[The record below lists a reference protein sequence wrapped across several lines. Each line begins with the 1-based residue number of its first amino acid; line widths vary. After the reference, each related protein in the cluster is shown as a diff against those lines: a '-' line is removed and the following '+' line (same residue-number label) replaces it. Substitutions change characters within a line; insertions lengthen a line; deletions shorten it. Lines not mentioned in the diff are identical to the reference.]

1 MQKEHKYDIEKIA
14 LYGIIWINLLLSL
27 YLAFFKAD
35 AVWLETLKSGWTE
48 NFAKVEQL
56 YNSDA
61 YKAQQKQTLDQV
73 LASFGSWAANT
84 NTQAQTQQ
92 APAATDT
99 TAATSILDKATMDK
113 LLNGVYYQGN
123 INAKIVLIEYS
134 DLICPFCKRH
144 FNSKTLETV
153 VKNHPNDV
161 TLVFKNMPLAQL
173 HPSAPKGA
181 QGVYCAGKLG
191 WSEKYYAYIAE
202 GFKAEEFTDTSVVDI
217 AKTIGLNA
225 AQFTA
230 CYNDVATTA
239 AVDASIQEGST
250 LFGINGTPGN
260 VVLNRETG
268 KYVVINGAYPVEK
281 FEAAVTEL
289 LK

>member
-14 LYGIIWINLLLSL
+14 LYWIIWVNLLLSL

-35 AVWLETLKSGWTE
+35 AVWLETLKSGWAE

-56 YNSDA
+56 YSSDA

-73 LASFGSWAANT
+73 LASFWSWAANT
-84 NTQAQTQQ
+84 NTQAQAQQ

-99 TAATSILDKATMDK
+99 AATSTLDKATMDK
-113 LLNGVYYQGN
+113 LLNWAYYQGN
-123 INAKIVLIEYS
+123 INAKIVLVEYS

-173 HPSAPKGA
+173 HPTAPKWA
-181 QGVYCAGKLG
+181 QWVYCAGKLG
-191 WSEKYYAYIAE
+191 WATKYYAYIAE
-202 GFKAEEFTDTSVVDI
+202 WFKAEDFSDTSVVDI

-230 CYNDVATTA
+230 CYNDAATTA
-239 AVDASIQEGST
+239 AVDASIQEGNS